1 MDISYLS
8 ILSFLTITIVYYGFP
23 FIGKLP
29 ITMDILNTGG
39 LENYYTKNLTRLG
52 LYFLIV
58 VITQFGLNTLYL
70 INKCG
75 GSPTKN
81 IVSSLLITVVP
92 WILIFGAMLAVLII
106 YPGLKTAFS
115 DVVGYFAVAY
125 SANNILSSILVDTKI
140 DQAIDQAID
149 SNNEQ
154 KGAMKQT
161 AEAIL
166 KLCGN
171 KSILI
176 NKMTPYNFLSV
187 WDILKPLMKN
197 NGNIPDI
204 NEKQEQLLKLV
215 VLKDN
220 IGEATWY
227 VYTAVLLT
235 SMITYYLATTPC
247 SKSVEQLKA
256 SHEEYLKKEQE
267 KEKAQ
272 KINNSTT
279 FVITN

>member
-8 ILSFLTITIVYYGFP
+8 ILLFLTITIVYYGFP

-29 ITMDILNTGG
+29 ITMDVLNTGG
-39 LENYYTKNLTRLG
+39 LKDYYTKNLYRLA

-58 VITQFGLNTLYL
+58 VMTQFGLNALYL

-81 IVSSLLITVVP
+81 IGSSILITFVP
-92 WILIFGAMLAVLII
+92 WILIFGAMIAVLIM
-106 YPGLKTAFS
+106 YPGLKSAFS

-125 SANNILSSILVDTKI
+125 SANNVLSSILVDTNI

-149 SNNEQ
+149 ANNEQ

-176 NKMTPYNFLSV
+176 NKMTPQNFLSV

-197 NGNIPDI
+197 DGNIPDI

-227 VYTAVLLT
+227 IYTAVLLI
-235 SMITYYLATTPC
+235 SMITYYLATTTC

-256 SHEEYLKKEQE
+256 SHEEYLKQEQE
-267 KEKAQ
+267 KAKAQ